1 MGGSTVMTFGLS
13 DPAFLAACQPAV
25 GFNPLSIPGCVFC
38 LMADGNV
45 YTTGTTQ
52 ATDGQTVETWENAG
66 SGNDA
71 TEATN
76 KPTFKTNIINGLP
89 VIRFDGVNDQLVTGT
104 NTLTQPTMAFCVAK
118 HNGSGPETL
127 YAAGLNFLVEVN
139 RTANQLDLYP
149 SPLKAGYTSGT
160 FFQSTVLASGSS
172 SQVWLNGS
180 GSGTGSFT
188 TSAGSDLK
196 IGVWGP
202 GSDPFT
208 GDIAEI
214 IAYDSV
220 LSDSDREAVEDYL
233 GTKYGIT
240 ITH

>member
-1 MGGSTVMTFGLS
+1 MAGLGGAAAGAFATKTIGAAKTVQVSGLT
-13 DPAFLAACQPAV
+13 LAGTHAV
-25 GFNPLSIPGCVFC
+25 N
-38 LMADGNV
+38 
-45 YTTGTTQ
+45 Y
-52 ATDGQTVETWENAG
+52 
-66 SGNDA
+66 
-71 TEATN
+71 
-76 KPTFKTNIINGLP
+76 
-89 VIRFDGVNDQLVTGT
+89 
-104 NTLTQPTMAFCVAK
+104 TLTQPTMAFCVAK

-233 GTKYGIT
+233 GDKYGIT